1 MSVTDILRY
10 QTIYT
15 ASNKWG
21 QEPADVKEQIKSY
34 NEKRNRVLFYAWG
47 VFVTAYA
54 RRNLLSGIL
63 SVKDDYIYSVT
74 DSIKMLYYDKNNNY
88 VENYN
93 KKIRD
98 THSKA

>member
-21 QEPADVKEQIKSY
+21 QEPSDVKEQIKSY
-34 NEKRNRVLFYAWG
+34 NEKRNRVLYYAWG

-54 RRNLLSGIL
+54 RRNLFTGIL
-63 SVKDDYIYSVT
+63 SVKEDYIYSDT
-74 DSIKMLYYDKNNNY
+74 DSIKMLNYDKNKNY
-88 VENYN
+88 VEKYN
-93 KKIRD
+93 KEIRD
-98 THSKA
+98 KISK